1 MGDTVGKVADVATLG
16 LLHKPIKNMFEGPD
30 TGELDAMYMQQARE
44 TEDRIKRL
52 RANIAN
58 KRETPVGVRS
68 GSGTSVQGVPTLTN
82 IAQATGKTKF
92 GE

>member
-1 MGDTVGKVADVATLG
+1 MGDAAGKILHVGSLG
-16 LLHKPIKNMFEGPD
+16 LIPKNTFSGPD

-58 KRETPVGVRS
+58 RREKPMGVKS
-68 GSGTSVQGVPTLTN
+68 GGGTSIQGVPTLTS